1 MKLER
6 LLVLGAVQKAPNGE
20 VTAARDDIKTL
31 GMLRANSPLP
41 LRDCVLLAEL
51 TCDASAPESQHLR
64 IAMNGPRGELVLG
77 DSAIKF
83 GPPSN
88 GIRAARVTAPLDAFA
103 FPELGTYRFALDSN
117 GAPVGEIQLPMVMAG
132 GRAKARF
139 SAFLQDQQ
147 GVSGTERYLAAR
159 LPFALFDGNGAF
171 CGYHMVH
178 IRQRDGD
185 NFEIDA
191 LELTLAPGGEG
202 LSDAYDFKVAV
213 HKAYESYAQQMFGGR
228 MPTGSSINMGHNL
241 LQGDQLVE
249 FDLPTRDSA
258 QGW

>member
-6 LLVLGAVQKAPNGE
+6 LLLLGAVQKSPTGE

-31 GMLRANSPLP
+31 GMLRSNSPLP
-41 LRDCVLLAEL
+41 LRGCVLLAEL
-51 TCDASAPESQHLR
+51 TCAATDPESQQLR
-64 IAMNGPRGELVLG
+64 ITMNGPRGAVVLG
-77 DSAIKF
+77 DSAIGF

-88 GIRAARVTAPLDAFA
+88 GIRAARVAAPLDAFA
-103 FPELGTYRFALDSN
+103 FPQVGTYIFSLDSN
-117 GAPVGEIQLPMVMAG
+117 SAPVGELQLPMAMAG

-139 SAFLQDQQ
+139 SAFLQDQH

-159 LPFALFDGNGAF
+159 LPFALFDGNDAF
-171 CGYHMVH
+171 CGYHMAH

-191 LELTLAPGGEG
+191 LDLTLAPGGEG

-213 HKAYESYAQQMFGGR
+213 HKAYEIYARQMFGGR

-241 LQGDQLVE
+241 LQGDQVVE
-249 FDLPTRDSA
+249 FDLPSRDAA